1 MARRFRV
8 SLTRH
13 LDDPMNK
20 ANSADVVKK
29 LTRRKRSKRA
39 TSTPDANAEVCASTV
54 KAMEEF
60 MAADSHAVP
69 EMWCAG

>member
-1 MARRFRV
+1 
-8 SLTRH
+8 
-13 LDDPMNK
+13 MNK

-29 LTRRKRSKRA
+29 LTKRKRSKKNKP
-39 TSTPDANAEVCASTV
+39 STRIVVDPATV

-60 MAADSHAVP
+60 MATDSHAVP